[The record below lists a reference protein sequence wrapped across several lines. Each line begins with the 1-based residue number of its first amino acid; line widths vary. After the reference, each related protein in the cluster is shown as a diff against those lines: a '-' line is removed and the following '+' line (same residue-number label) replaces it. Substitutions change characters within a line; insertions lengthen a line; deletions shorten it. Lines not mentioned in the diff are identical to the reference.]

1 MIRFFEKNLRK
12 ALAKVEKHGYK
23 SVEQTLHFIL
33 DLHAP
38 KKSKKRLANYRSYLI
53 KTLRKAIMKSSEL
66 ASKYHETK
74 GAKNYRNPDK
84 QRNLAQSSIR
94 KRKGNSIKI

>member
-1 MIRFFEKNLRK
+1 
-12 ALAKVEKHGYK
+12 
-23 SVEQTLHFIL
+23 
-33 DLHAP
+33 
-38 KKSKKRLANYRSYLI
+38 
-53 KTLRKAIMKSSEL
+53 MKSSEL

-74 GAKNYRNPDK
+74 GAKNYSNPDK

>member
-53 KTLRKAIMKSSEL
+53 KTLHKAIMKSSEL

-74 GAKNYRNPDK
+74 GAKNYGNPNK
-84 QRNLAQSSIR
+84 QRNFCSKLYKKE
-94 KRKGNSIKI
+94 KRKFY